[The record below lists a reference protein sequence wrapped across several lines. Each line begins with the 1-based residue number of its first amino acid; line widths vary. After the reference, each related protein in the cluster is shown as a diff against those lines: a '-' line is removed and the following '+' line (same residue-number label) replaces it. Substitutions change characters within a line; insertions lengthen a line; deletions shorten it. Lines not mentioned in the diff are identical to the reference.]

1 MPETGSE
8 DSALRLLRLGT
19 EGSGEAAEIL
29 SLMRDAF
36 SLTESLKTTGKVV
49 LTVSACAL
57 FSGLFGGAPA
67 ADHEIVSFHTASF
80 GMTRAPT
87 YSFALQKR
95 SDVWLFSASCFV
107 SGQQAHY
114 TSFSLFP
121 IPAEEAE
128 AFLALLRSEG
138 EISRLRRRCR
148 LNRFMHASDAP
159 MHSTGITFRN
169 GKCIEKAAA
178 IGERARGFLHAL
190 ADRHCGNAERLE
202 IKEIF
207 FCRSCMD
214 HSASFSF
221 DLEKDDCGVWH
232 FSFDCTLGCD
242 LAHTEVSGQPICA
255 GDAEE
260 ILRIV
265 REEQLVSRVVQY
277 TEPPDDGISVLDETT
292 YRTSF
297 AFSDGRSFT
306 APIDAG
312 GALSG
317 AFRTLAEAKHHPR

>member
-1 MPETGSE
+1 MDLPRLRFEEPQQKILRAVRGAQARPSAG
-8 DSALRLLRLGT
+8 ALRLLRLGT

-67 ADHEIVSFHTASF
+67 ANHEIVSFHTASS

-95 SDVWLFSASCFV
+95 SEVWLFSASCFV

-178 IGERARGFLHAL
+178 IGERAR
-190 ADRHCGNAERLE
+190 
-202 IKEIF
+202 
-207 FCRSCMD
+207 
-214 HSASFSF
+214 
-221 DLEKDDCGVWH
+221 
-232 FSFDCTLGCD
+232 
-242 LAHTEVSGQPICA
+242 
-255 GDAEE
+255 
-260 ILRIV
+260 
-265 REEQLVSRVVQY
+265 
-277 TEPPDDGISVLDETT
+277 
-292 YRTSF
+292 
-297 AFSDGRSFT
+297 
-306 APIDAG
+306 
-312 GALSG
+312 
-317 AFRTLAEAKHHPR
+317 